1 MRAPVQCVILI
12 RPLGPTAPRS
22 WLMIDGRPFLDY
34 LLLEAWRFGFHRIL
48 FVVEEGGASR
58 MRASLDASRIGS
70 DTRLVIDIADVAAS
84 PAGGALYAARDRL
97 DEFFLLL
104 DGHCWFDFNWLSLVA
119 DQGAANRLATLA
131 VRKSE
136 SGYLMQGGL
145 RGVAGSPVALVSARM
160 LAQIS
165 PRANLDD
172 EVVRLSQQG
181 AVHSL
186 PVSGRFI
193 DIANPAD
200 RALAG
205 TVAQWRRRR
214 GVFLDRD
221 GTLNPDTGYV
231 HRVEEFRWLPGAVAA
246 IRRLNDAGCYVFVV
260 TNQSGVGRGLYDA
273 AAVRRLHG
281 FMNEEL
287 RAAGAHID
295 DMRYCPHHPE
305 AEVPAYRIACSC
317 RKPAAGMLLELMDRW
332 PVVEEES
339 VMIGDKERDAAAGR
353 AAGIAAEIIGQ
364 DGLAGCVERV
374 LEQMK
379 TREIERLGQPS
390 SS

>member
-1 MRAPVQCVILI
+1 
-12 RPLGPTAPRS
+12 
-22 WLMIDGRPFLDY
+22 MIDGRPFLDY

-48 FVVEEGGASR
+48 FVVEEGGSSR

-145 RGVAGSPVALVSARM
+145 RGIAGSPVALVSARM

-181 AVHSL
+181 AVRSL

-214 GVFLDRD
+214 AVFLDRD
-221 GTLNPDTGYV
+221 GTLNPDTGYL

-260 TNQSGVGRGLYDA
+260 TNQSGVGRGLYDE
-273 AAVRRLHG
+273 AAVQRLHG

-339 VMIGDKERDAAAGR
+339 VMIGDNERDAAAGR
-353 AAGIAAEIIGQ
+353 AAGIAAKIIGQ

-374 LEQMK
+374 LEQAK
-379 TREIERLGQPS
+379 TREIDRLGQPS